1 MCHEITNPETVVI
14 DHADVLIPLFSA
26 PGRQPDLRI
35 QCLFFTG
42 ERLHAGKFLIIR
54 RFGNIIPHFLSR
66 CIQYHLL
73 LYCRRNP
80 LSPCHLGRHTPH
92 PQHPYSTFPL
102 PAWPRF
108 PSSYRSP
115 SLPVYPSTLCRAGFC
130 RRSGL
135 PDPRPEYREFQRIDT
150 ISSHPYRP

>member
-1 MCHEITNPETVVI
+1 MLRNRDKRLRQIHISFLLSGERRMNIPT
-14 DHADVLIPLFSA
+14 DVLIPLFSA

-42 ERLHAGKFLIIR
+42 ERLHAGKNPI
-54 RFGNIIPHFLSR
+54 
-66 CIQYHLL
+66 HLL
-73 LYCRRNP
+73 Y
-80 LSPCHLGRHTPH
+80 
-92 PQHPYSTFPL
+92 PYSTFPL

>member
-1 MCHEITNPETVVI
+1 MLRNRDKRLRQIHISFLLSGERRMNIPVIIRMCHEITNPETVVI

-92 PQHPYSTFPL
+92 PQHQYT
-102 PAWPRF
+102 
-108 PSSYRSP
+108 
-115 SLPVYPSTLCRAGFC
+115 
-130 RRSGL
+130 
-135 PDPRPEYREFQRIDT
+135 
-150 ISSHPYRP
+150 